1 MRVCVS
7 LSLSLPWDY
16 AQLNFELAGAGSG
29 IGRAT
34 CRLLARDGAQVIA
47 GDRNLQSAQETAAQ
61 LGSSAVAIQV
71 DVASAESVQAAVAAS
86 LKQFKQAPSI
96 VVNSAGITRD
106 GYLLKMPEHDYDDV
120 YRVNLKGTFLVTQH
134 FARAMIEQQ
143 LEGGSIVNLS
153 SIVARMNNV
162 GQANYA
168 ATKAGVISFT
178 EVASKEFGKFGI
190 RVNCILPGYIDTP
203 MVSVVPEKI
212 KQQVVQRCPLGRLG
226 QPEEIA
232 EVAAFLA
239 SPKASYINGAAI
251 EVTGGLK

>member
-1 MRVCVS
+1 MS
-7 LSLSLPWDY
+7 TGL
-16 AQLNFELAGAGSG
+16 LAGKVALVTGAGSG

-34 CRLLARDGAQVIA
+34 CRLLARDGAKVIA
-47 GDRNLQSAQETAAQ
+47 ADRNLQAAQQTAQE
-61 LGSSAVAIQV
+61 LGSDRSAALEVDVSSSKSVQSAVTEALKAFQV
-71 DVASAESVQAAVAAS
+71 
-86 LKQFKQAPSI
+86 APSI

-106 GYLLKMPEHDYDDV
+106 GYLLKMPEKDYDDV
-120 YRVNLKGTFLVTQH
+120 YSVNLKGTFLVTQA
-134 FARAMIEQQ
+134 FAKAMIEGK
-143 LEGGSIVNLS
+143 LSGGSIVNLS
-153 SIVARMNNV
+153 SIVAKMNNM

-203 MVSVVPEKI
+203 MVAVVPEAI

-232 EVAAFLA
+232 EVIAFLA
-239 SPKASYINGAAI
+239 SPKSSYVNGAAI

>member
-1 MRVCVS
+1 MTGGI
-7 LSLSLPWDY
+7 
-16 AQLNFELAGAGSG
+16 LAGKVALVTGAGSG

-34 CRLLARDGAQVIA
+34 CRLLARDGAKVIA
-47 GDRNLQSAQETAAQ
+47 ADRNLQSAQETAKE
-61 LGSSAVAIQV
+61 LGAGRSAALEVDVSSAK
-71 DVASAESVQAAVAAS
+71 SVQGAVAEAL
-86 LKQFKQAPSI
+86 LKFDQAPSI

-106 GYLLKMPEHDYDDV
+106 GYLLKMPERDFDDV
-120 YRVNLKGTFLVTQH
+120 YSVNLKGTFFVTQY
-134 FARAMIEQQ
+134 FAKAMIEQK

-203 MVSVVPEKI
+203 MVAVVPEPI
-212 KQQVVQRCPLGRLG
+212 KQEVVQRCPLGRMG
-226 QPEEIA
+226 RPEEIA
-232 EVAAFLA
+232 EVIAFLA
-239 SPKASYINGAAI
+239 SQKAAYVNGAAI

>member
-1 MRVCVS
+1 M
-7 LSLSLPWDY
+7 
-16 AQLNFELAGAGSG
+16 
-29 IGRAT
+29 
-34 CRLLARDGAQVIA
+34 IA
-47 GDRNLQSAQETAAQ
+47 ADRNLQAAQQTAQELGAERSAA
-61 LGSSAVAIQV
+61 LEVDVSSA
-71 DVASAESVQAAVAAS
+71 SSVQGAVAAA
-86 LKQFKQAPSI
+86 LKAFQVAPSI

-106 GYLLKMPEHDYDDV
+106 GYLLKMPEKDYDDV
-120 YRVNLKGTFLVTQH
+120 YAVNLKGTFLVTQA
-134 FARAMIEQQ
+134 FAKAMIEGK
-143 LEGGSIVNLS
+143 LSGGSIVNLS
-153 SIVARMNNV
+153 SIVARMNNI

-203 MVSVVPEKI
+203 MVAVVPEAV

-232 EVAAFLA
+232 EVIAFLA
-239 SPKASYINGAAI
+239 SPQSSYVNGAAI

>member
-1 MRVCVS
+1 MNSALVS
-7 LSLSLPWDY
+7 
-16 AQLNFELAGAGSG
+16 LAGAGSG

-47 GDRNLQSAQETAAQ
+47 ADRNLQSAQETAAQ
-61 LGSSAVAIQV
+61 LGASGAALEVDVSSAKSVQSAVA
-71 DVASAESVQAAVAAS
+71 AAQ
-86 LKQFKQAPSI
+86 KQFQQAPSI

-106 GYLLKMPEHDYDDV
+106 GYLLKMQEHDFDDV
-120 YRVNLKGTFLVTQH
+120 YSVNLKGTFLVTQL

-143 LEGGSIVNLS
+143 LSGGSIVNLS
-153 SIVARMNNV
+153 SIVARLSNV

-178 EVASKEFGKFGI
+178 EVASREFGKFGI

-203 MVSVVPEKI
+203 MVAVVPDKI
-212 KQQVVQRCPLGRLG
+212 KQQVVLRCPLGRLG

-232 EVAAFLA
+232 EVIAFLA
-239 SPKASYINGAAI
+239 SPKAGYINGAAI
-251 EVTGGLK
+251 DVTGGLK

>member
-1 MRVCVS
+1 MAS
-7 LSLSLPWDY
+7 GI
-16 AQLNFELAGAGSG
+16 LAGKVAFVTGAGSG

-34 CRLLARDGAQVIA
+34 CRILARDGAKVIA
-47 GDRNLQSAQETAAQ
+47 ADRNLPAAQETAKQ
-61 LGSSAVAIQV
+61 LGAERAAALEVDVSSVQSVQSAVT
-71 DVASAESVQAAVAAS
+71 AALA
-86 LKQFKQAPSI
+86 QFQQAPSI

-106 GYLLKMPEHDYDDV
+106 GYLLKMPERDYDDV
-120 YRVNLKGTFLVTQH
+120 YSVNLKGTFLVTQQ
-134 FARAMIEQQ
+134 FAKAMIEQK
-143 LEGGSIVNLS
+143 LSNCSIVNLS
-153 SIVARMNNV
+153 SIVARMNNM

-203 MVSVVPEKI
+203 MVAVVPDQI

-226 QPEEIA
+226 QPDEIA
-232 EVAAFLA
+232 EVIAFLA
-239 SPKASYINGAAI
+239 SQKSAYVNGAAI